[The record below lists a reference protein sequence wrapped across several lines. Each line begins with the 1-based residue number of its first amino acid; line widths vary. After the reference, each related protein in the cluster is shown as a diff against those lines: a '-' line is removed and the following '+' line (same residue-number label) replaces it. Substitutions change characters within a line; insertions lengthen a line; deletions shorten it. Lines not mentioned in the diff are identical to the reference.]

1 MCHSNICNLVYC
13 MITYFVLELDMKINE
28 THTENDN
35 RQNEIELENGI
46 IFKYFF
52 YIQT

>member
-1 MCHSNICNLVYC
+1 MN
-13 MITYFVLELDMKINE
+13 TYFVLELDMKINE

-52 YIQT
+52 LYTNLTDKINI